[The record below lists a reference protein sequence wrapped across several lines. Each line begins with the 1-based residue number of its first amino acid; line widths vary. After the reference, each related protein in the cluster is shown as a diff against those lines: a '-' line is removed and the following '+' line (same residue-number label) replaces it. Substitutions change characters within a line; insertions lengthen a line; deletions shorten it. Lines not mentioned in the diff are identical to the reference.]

1 VKNLF
6 SIESGTHEWDQ
17 MLGTGKT
24 LGSEV
29 VTWEDDLAAIFFFVI
44 CLFVCLGFC
53 QILFGN
59 GISFDSIG

>member
-6 SIESGTHEWDQ
+6 SIESGTRENGTK

-29 VTWEDDLAAIFFFVI
+29 VTWEDDLA
-44 CLFVCLGFC
+44 
-53 QILFGN
+53 GN
-59 GISFDSIG
+59 VL